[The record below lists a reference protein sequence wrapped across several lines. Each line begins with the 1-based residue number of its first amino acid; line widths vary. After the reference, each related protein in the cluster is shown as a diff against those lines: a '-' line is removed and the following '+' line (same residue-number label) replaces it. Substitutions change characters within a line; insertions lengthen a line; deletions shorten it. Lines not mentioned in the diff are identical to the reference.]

1 LLLTVLAVVRD
12 RASCKRTTTTPATN
26 MAKHTILYFDFD
38 FCTLTFVTKTHFCRI
53 WRVSDIAD
61 IADITRLRSTNAG
74 RAEAPRLVMH
84 VGGIEF
90 EDKRFG
96 EREEFL
102 ALKEANEFRE

>member
-1 LLLTVLAVVRD
+1 MAAIALPLAWLARQLACRGNLLLTVLAVVRD

-61 IADITRLRSTNAG
+61 IADITRLRSTQMQG
-74 RAEAPRLVMH
+74 APRRR
-84 VGGIEF
+84 GW
-90 EDKRFG
+90 
-96 EREEFL
+96 
-102 ALKEANEFRE
+102 